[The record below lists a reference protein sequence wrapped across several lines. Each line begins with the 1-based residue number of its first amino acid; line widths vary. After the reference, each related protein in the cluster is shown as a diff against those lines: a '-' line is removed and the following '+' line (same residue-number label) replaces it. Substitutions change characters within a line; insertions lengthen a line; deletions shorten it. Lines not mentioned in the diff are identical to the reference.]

1 MARRSRST
9 TVIVI
14 GAILAIAIAI
24 GTWLWVRTTSM
35 DSGATADGSPPA
47 LASVPSSTPPVS
59 TADIIDAPA
68 SATGAH
74 DTSRKPVAETPGHA
88 QLSTPAIG
96 ARAGAR
102 PLSAEGERRLD
113 KFLAGLR
120 NTSSNAG
127 EFELLGRSEPAD
139 PDWSPRLE
147 MLIQQTIDRH
157 AHEFGR
163 LEIGRPRC
171 SKSLCM
177 LTAVATTRNPQQLAQ
192 ADFQR
197 LIYAYMM
204 PEPWFRESFFDANTT
219 VAGDETGDI
228 YVSYFIRK

>member
-1 MARRSRST
+1 MALRPRSIASIAVALLVLAGVAAWWLMRAPPLASAHDGDAPRGTLRS
-9 TVIVI
+9 
-14 GAILAIAIAI
+14 APA
-24 GTWLWVRTTSM
+24 
-35 DSGATADGSPPA
+35 ADAPDAHPAAHDRPADAPLPDASNPSVSAAPAASALPA
-47 LASVPSSTPPVS
+47 L
-59 TADIIDAPA
+59 
-68 SATGAH
+68 G
-74 DTSRKPVAETPGHA
+74 
-88 QLSTPAIG
+88 G
-96 ARAGAR
+96 ARARAQ

-120 NTSSNAG
+120 ATSTDAQDY
-127 EFELLGRSEPAD
+127 ETLGRSEPAD

-147 MLIQQTIDRH
+147 ALIQQAIDRH

-192 ADFQR
+192 ADYQR
-197 LIYAYMM
+197 LVGHMM
-204 PEPWFRESFFDANTT
+204 QEPWFRESFFDASTT
-219 VAGDETGDI
+219 MASDATGLV

>member
-1 MARRSRST
+1 MALRSRSIASIAVALLVLAGVVAWWLIRT
-9 TVIVI
+9 PPLA
-14 GAILAIAIAI
+14 GAPDGDAAR
-24 GTWLWVRTTSM
+24 GTLQSAPAADAPDTLPAARDRPADVPLPDAS
-35 DSGATADGSPPA
+35 DPAASASPGASALPA
-47 LASVPSSTPPVS
+47 L
-59 TADIIDAPA
+59 
-68 SATGAH
+68 G
-74 DTSRKPVAETPGHA
+74 
-88 QLSTPAIG
+88 G
-96 ARAGAR
+96 ARARAQ

-120 NTSSNAG
+120 SSSTDAQDY
-127 EFELLGRSEPAD
+127 ETLGRSEPAD

-147 MLIQQTIDRH
+147 ALIQQAIDRH

-177 LTAVATTRNPQQLAQ
+177 LTAVATTRHPQQLPQ

-197 LIYAYMM
+197 LIYTYMM
-204 PEPWFRESFFDANTT
+204 PEPWFRASFFDASTT
-219 VAGDETGDI
+219 VAGDATGDV

>member
-1 MARRSRST
+1 MALRSRSIASI
-9 TVIVI
+9 TVALLV
-14 GAILAIAIAI
+14 LAGVAAWWLMRTPPLAAAHDGDARR
-24 GTWLWVRTTSM
+24 GTLRS
-35 DSGATADGSPPA
+35 APAADAPDAPPA
-47 LASVPSSTPPVS
+47 ADDRPAGAPLPDASDPAVTATP
-59 TADIIDAPA
+59 
-68 SATGAH
+68 
-74 DTSRKPVAETPGHA
+74 DTSA
-88 QLSTPAIG
+88 LPALGG
-96 ARAGAR
+96 ARAR

-120 NTSSNAG
+120 TTSTDAQDY
-127 EFELLGRSEPAD
+127 ETLGRSEPAD

-147 MLIQQTIDRH
+147 ALIQQAIDRH

-177 LTAVATTRNPQQLAQ
+177 LTAVATTRHPQQLPQ

-197 LIYAYMM
+197 LIYTYMM

-219 VAGDETGDI
+219 VAGDATGDV
-228 YVSYFIRK
+228 YVTYFIRK